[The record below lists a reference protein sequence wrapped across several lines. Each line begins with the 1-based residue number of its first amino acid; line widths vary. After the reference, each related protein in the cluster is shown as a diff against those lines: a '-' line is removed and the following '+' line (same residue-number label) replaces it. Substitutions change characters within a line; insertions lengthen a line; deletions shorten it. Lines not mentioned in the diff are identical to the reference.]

1 MASKALDII
10 AMSEA
15 IGASAPMSDD
25 EGVLRHA
32 PNSAPTYNRALRDRK
47 PPVEINQ
54 EFLDKHKEKA
64 LAGKS
69 IVELAEKIGNQ
80 GLEGAD
86 VFNQDLDSVSAAR
99 NKACR
104 VLNEAIQL
112 LSEGDLDYWC
122 PDDATRQAAPKIKVI
137 LEKFS
142 SRFI

>member
-15 IGASAPMSDD
+15 IGASSPISDD

-32 PNSAPTYNRALRDRK
+32 PNSAPTYNRTLRDRK

-142 SRFI
+142 SRFM

>member
-1 MASKALDII
+1 MSNALNIVAMA
-10 AMSEA
+10 EA
-15 IGASAPMSDD
+15 IGATAPISDD

-47 PPVEINQ
+47 PPVEINN
-54 EFLDKHKEKA
+54 EFLEKYKEKA

-69 IVELAEKIGNQ
+69 IVELAEKIGSQ

-86 VFNQDLDSVSAAR
+86 VFNQDLDSVAAAR
-99 NKACR
+99 NKAYR

-112 LSEGDLDYWC
+112 LSESDLDYWC
-122 PDDATRQAAPKIKVI
+122 PDDATRQTAPKIKAI

-142 SRFI
+142 SRLR

>member
-1 MASKALDII
+1 MSNALNIVAMA
-10 AMSEA
+10 EA
-15 IGASAPMSDD
+15 IGATAPISDD

-47 PPVEINQ
+47 PPVEINN
-54 EFLDKHKEKA
+54 EFLEKHKEKA

-69 IVELAEKIGNQ
+69 IVELGEKIGSQ

-86 VFNQDLDSVSAAR
+86 VFNQDLDSVAAAR
-99 NKACR
+99 NKAYR

-112 LSEGDLDYWC
+112 LSESDLDYWC
-122 PDDATRQAAPKIKVI
+122 PDDATRQTAPKIKTI

-142 SRFI
+142 SRLK

>member
-1 MASKALDII
+1 MSKALDIV

-15 IGASAPMSDD
+15 IGSSAPISDD
-25 EGVLRHA
+25 EGVLRHS
-32 PNSAPTYNRALRDRK
+32 PDSAPTYNKALRDRK
-47 PPVEINQ
+47 PPIEINE
-54 EFLDKHKEKA
+54 EFLQKHKDKA

-69 IVELAEKIGNQ
+69 IVDLADQIGGK

-86 VFNQDLDSVSAAR
+86 VYNQDLDSVSAAR
-99 NKACR
+99 NKAYR

-122 PDDATRQAAPKIKVI
+122 PDEATRTSAPKIKAI

-142 SRFI
+142 SRLR